1 MPQESK
7 GRTVKRTLRT
17 TPETSARLAAL
28 AADRGGSVDD
38 LIEHLATEGGG
49 PPRQPLQIT
58 VELRAADLRREV
70 EAGLRV
76 LLGDLAATMREHPGE
91 SWADAVRQ
99 IEAFR
104 DSVAGRA

>member
-38 LIEHLATEGGG
+38 LVEHLAAEAGAPARPT
-49 PPRQPLQIT
+49 LQLTI
-58 VELRAADLRREV
+58 ELRAANLRREV
-70 EAGLRV
+70 EAGLHA
-76 LLGDLAATMREHPGE
+76 LLGDLVATMRELPGE
-91 SWADAVRQ
+91 SWSDAVRQ

>member
-38 LIEHLATEGGG
+38 LIEHLAAEASG

-70 EAGLRV
+70 EAGLRA

-91 SWADAVRQ
+91 SWDDAVRQ